1 MKKTAFLFPG
11 QGSQITGMGLDAFN
25 KYNEVKEIFAK
36 ADEVFGMSISQA
48 CFSGSKEFLQ
58 KTEIAQPSILV
69 TSLAL
74 AKVLEMNGVRPDYLA
89 GHSLGEYTALV
100 YAGVL
105 TFESALN
112 LVKIRST
119 LMARAGEK
127 SPGTMIAVIGMNK
140 KELETECQNF
150 SNNDDVVIANYNA
163 PEQLV
168 VSGTIAGIELFSKKL
183 RENGKKVIQL
193 NVSGA
198 FHSHL
203 MKSALLDL
211 IDAIEDTEFFDAHIP
226 IITNVDSV
234 LTYEGR
240 KFKDKI
246 KWQLVSPVLW
256 EDCVKEMI
264 SHKVDRFIEVGPQ
277 RVLTNL
283 NRRIDNSKQV
293 FNIDSL
299 GAIDS
304 FLSENEQPFT
314 GTF

>member
-1 MKKTAFLFPG
+1 
-11 QGSQITGMGLDAFN
+11 
-25 KYNEVKEIFAK
+25 
-36 ADEVFGMSISQA
+36 
-48 CFSGSKEFLQ
+48 
-58 KTEIAQPSILV
+58 
-69 TSLAL
+69 
-74 AKVLEMNGVRPDYLA
+74 
-89 GHSLGEYTALV
+89 
-100 YAGVL
+100 
-105 TFESALN
+105 
-112 LVKIRST
+112 
-119 LMARAGEK
+119 
-127 SPGTMIAVIGMNK
+127 
-140 KELETECQNF
+140 
-150 SNNDDVVIANYNA
+150 
-163 PEQLV
+163 
-168 VSGTIAGIELFSKKL
+168 
-183 RENGKKVIQL
+183 
-193 NVSGA
+193 
-198 FHSHL
+198 
-203 MKSALLDL
+203 
-211 IDAIEDTEFFDAHIP
+211 
-226 IITNVDSV
+226 

>member
-112 LVKIRST
+112 LVKIRSE

-183 RENGKKVIQL
+183 RENGKKVIPL

-293 FNIDSL
+293 FNIDGL